1 MPRHSLRACACGQH
15 YDAERW
21 AELPLFT
28 RLTAADVSSLVTAWS
43 PDAAVEVRVCTSCRS
58 RMARLQPR
66 ELDRTKS
73 AIAA

>member
-1 MPRHSLRACACGQH
+1 MRDSLRACACGHH

-28 RLTAADVSSLVTAWS
+28 RLVAADVSTLLTTWH
-43 PDAAVEVRVCTSCRS
+43 PDATVEVRVCGNCR
-58 RMARLQPR
+58 RQIARLR
-66 ELDRTKS
+66 HAERDRIKR